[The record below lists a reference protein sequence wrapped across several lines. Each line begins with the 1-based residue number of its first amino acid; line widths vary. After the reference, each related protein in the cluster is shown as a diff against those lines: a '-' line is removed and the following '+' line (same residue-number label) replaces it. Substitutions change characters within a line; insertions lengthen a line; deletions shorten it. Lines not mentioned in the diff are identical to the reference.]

1 MWLTPDGKHYVDSW
15 GFKELPAFLKPENYL
30 KSAEM
35 AMEDDYGM
43 IDGIVNNGPKQ
54 STIVE
59 LEQQAKSG
67 QPISLLEY
75 VEAVRRESTEKTPE
89 REAAL
94 ENKPSV
100 LAKLKSPISPVKST
114 KTAPVKS
121 AERELL

>member
-1 MWLTPDGKHYVDSW
+1 
-15 GFKELPAFLKPENYL
+15 
-30 KSAEM
+30 M
-35 AMEDDYGM
+35 AMEDDYSM